1 MKTKLN
7 VKGMHCSSCEMLINE
22 SLTDLGVDASTVSWN
37 KGTVE
42 VSFDEKKV
50 SLQQVKDAIK
60 KEGYQI

>member
-1 MKTKLN
+1 
-7 VKGMHCSSCEMLINE
+7 MLINE